1 MSGAL
6 IREFRIEAK
15 SVGHP
20 CRVALDLLQPAF
32 KAACAKGDLSP
43 EESAAM
49 VYLVYGDWDSAL
61 EQFEAAGA
69 SSFRVEALNTMA
81 AIEETG
87 LGVRDEPRRNRLP
100 IRRTSLPEAAFA

>member
-1 MSGAL
+1 MSAAL

-32 KAACAKGDLSP
+32 KAACARGDLSP

-61 EQFEAAGA
+61 EQFEAAGP
-69 SSFRVEALNTMA
+69 SSFRDEALNTMA
-81 AIEETG
+81 AIEKAG
-87 LGVRDEPRRNRLP
+87 LGAREDQRRTRLP
-100 IRRTSLPEAAFA
+100 IGRSRLSEVAFA